1 MKLFNIP
8 ASVYVSTVPH
18 HSFLKD
24 CILYQ
29 IASMGEHR
37 HENIFNTDWHLDK
50 STPRP
55 YYETVRPII
64 DNHNREI
71 QTLLGYDETLKTDNY
86 WFQQYKTGD
95 FHKLHI
101 HSSCVF
107 SNVYFVNL
115 TADNPKTKFWYLG
128 EEFSVP
134 VEEGTII
141 TFPSYLQHQSP
152 ENTSTQTKTVI
163 AWNTDCN

>member
-1 MKLFNIP
+1 MKLFSIP
-8 ASVYVSTVPH
+8 SCVYMSTVPQH
-18 HSFLKD
+18 DMIKPF
-24 CILYQ
+24 ILQ
-29 IASMGEHR
+29 LIETMGEHR
-37 HENIFNTDWHLDK
+37 HEFIFNTDWHLGK
-50 STPRP
+50 ETNRS
-55 YYETVRPII
+55 YYDIVRPIME
-64 DNHNREI
+64 NHNEEI
-71 QTLLGYDETLKTDNY
+71 RTLLGYEKMKVLNY

-95 FHKLHI
+95 WHGWHI
-101 HSSCVF
+101 HNACVF

-115 TADNPKTKFWYLG
+115 TGDNPKTKFRYLG

-163 AWNTDCN
+163 AWNTDCD